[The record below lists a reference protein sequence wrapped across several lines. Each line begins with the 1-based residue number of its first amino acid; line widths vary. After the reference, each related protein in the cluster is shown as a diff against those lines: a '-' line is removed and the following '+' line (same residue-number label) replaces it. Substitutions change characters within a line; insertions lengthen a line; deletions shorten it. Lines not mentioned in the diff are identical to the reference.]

1 MEDLSL
7 RIRSLR
13 TEAGKSQR
21 SLAREAGVSNGTIS
35 LIESG
40 KTDPTVGQ
48 LKKILSALN
57 MSMAEFFETGSN
69 PKDQYFFSKD
79 DLVEIGSRK
88 ISYRHISNT
97 NRSRAL
103 QILSEV
109 YEPGADTGPTMIRHE
124 GEEGGIII
132 SGELEVQVLGVKKK
146 LRAGDAYQFSSH
158 LPHRFRNIGKTR
170 CRLISACTPPSF

>member
-57 MSMAEFFETGSN
+57 MSMAEFFETGSK

-79 DLVEIGSRK
+79 DLVEIGSGK

-97 NRSRAL
+97 NR
-103 QILSEV
+103 
-109 YEPGADTGPTMIRHE
+109 
-124 GEEGGIII
+124 
-132 SGELEVQVLGVKKK
+132 
-146 LRAGDAYQFSSH
+146 
-158 LPHRFRNIGKTR
+158 
-170 CRLISACTPPSF
+170 

>member
-69 PKDQYFFSKD
+69 P
-79 DLVEIGSRK
+79 
-88 ISYRHISNT
+88 
-97 NRSRAL
+97 
-103 QILSEV
+103 
-109 YEPGADTGPTMIRHE
+109 
-124 GEEGGIII
+124 
-132 SGELEVQVLGVKKK
+132 
-146 LRAGDAYQFSSH
+146 
-158 LPHRFRNIGKTR
+158 
-170 CRLISACTPPSF
+170 